1 MLKILF
7 SVFETISNTYFQK
20 SSILKKYDRIA
31 PLSYQSIKKRNS
43 INEQN
48 YLETYSF
55 RDSNIKLEDNKPDDN
70 FETPTGIINI
80 EDEIN
85 IEDVI
90 NIEDETLIIQKY
102 LQHLEDKVLNS
113 ELSSQIDYNSDDEDY
128 NFDINN
134 QNVIGKLSECTYSNP
149 GNARAN
155 WRKRNSNKINYYYF
169 HNFNLTNRIDYLKNQ
184 MKRIASTALNIYT
197 EAENSVCDIFIS
209 YKQND
214 NSDALVINMHYS
226 MKENKINAWLDK
238 MRGDERSESGMVAGV
253 KSCRLFC
260 AVISPYYFK
269 SKFCLLELQTAI
281 RMSKKLVICFNG
293 SKFKIQEALSWI
305 PEEYLFLKNDELIKL
320 DEDNEYMQ
328 IGLDKVIKRL

>member
-48 YLETYSF
+48 YSETNSFLENS
-55 RDSNIKLEDNKPDDN
+55 IKLEDNKPDDY
-70 FETPTGIINI
+70 FETPVDI
-80 EDEIN
+80 
-85 IEDVI
+85 I

-102 LQHLEDKVLNS
+102 LEHLEDKVLNS
-113 ELSSQIDYNSDDEDY
+113 ELQIDYISDDEYTY
-128 NFDINN
+128 NFDIKN
-134 QNVIGKLSECTYSNP
+134 QNVTGKLSECTYSNSR
-149 GNARAN
+149 NARAN
-155 WRKRNSNKINYYYF
+155 WRKRNSNKINYYYLQ
-169 HNFNLTNRIDYLKNQ
+169 NFNLTNRIDYLKNQ

-253 KSCRLFC
+253 KSCKLFC
-260 AVISPYYFK
+260 AVISPFYFK
-269 SKFCLLELQTAI
+269 SKFCLLEIQTAL
-281 RMSKKLVICFNG
+281 RMSKKLVVCFNG
-293 SKFKIQEALSWI
+293 SKFKIQEALNWI
-305 PEEYLFLKNDELIKL
+305 PEEYIFLKNDELIKL

-328 IGLDKVIKRL
+328 IGLDKVIKRLC